1 MNLKKILRFI
11 ILGGL
16 FTVPFIPFVVTGS
29 LFFPFITG
37 KNFLFRII
45 VEIIGVAWLALA
57 LRDVTYRPKKSLIL
71 WAFTAFVLIIG
82 IADSFAPNAF
92 KAFWS
97 NYERMEGFV
106 TIIHLYIYFIVAG
119 CVLLSRKLWDRLL
132 NVYLGTT
139 LCIGI
144 YGVAQ
149 LLGKYT
155 INQGGV
161 RVDATFGNA
170 TYLAVYMI
178 FNIFIAGMFAA
189 RSFTDMKK
197 KWGYAYSALALFF
210 VFILY
215 HTATRGA
222 ILGLIG
228 GMGVTTLLVLIFERK
243 NKVLRI
249 SCGVILGLGIA
260 TVLGFLAI
268 KNTSF
273 VRESPVLSRFASI
286 SLNDG
291 TTKSRFMVWDMA
303 WQGFKER
310 PILGWGQENFSYVF
324 NKYYNPGMYAQ
335 EQWFDRT
342 HNVVFDWLIAGGI
355 LGLLSYLFLF
365 GSALWSLWKSPE
377 ETFSFTEK
385 SVMSGLFVAYF
396 IHNFFVFDNLTSY
409 MIFVTM
415 LAYVHGRVA
424 VASHKLSRVD
434 TEVGDDDFKHI
445 ILPVCVVMLVVI
457 LYLVNF
463 KAYAASRS
471 LIEALRKLGTDA
483 GQMGALAVVDFKDA
497 LKRESLGQSEIRER
511 IIEAVSQINPSTAP
525 INVKQDFFELGK
537 AELAK
542 QLEHTPDDARY
553 QLFTGTFYSYY
564 GLFDDALKYTLR
576 ASELSP
582 NKQSIL
588 YQLGNLYLQKQ
599 DYTKALE
606 VFKRAYEIEVR
617 NEDAFMYYVIATI
630 YSGDVQKAE
639 ETLES
644 KYGTTLVTD
653 DRLIRAYTDTK
664 QWPRALALWKKRL
677 ETDPSNNQYRLQ
689 YAATFLASGDRRSAI
704 ATIREVIA
712 KDPTFKEQG
721 EYYIKEIE
729 AGRNP

>member
-11 ILGGL
+11 IVGGI
-16 FTVPFIPFVVTGS
+16 FVIPFIPFVVTGN

-37 KNFLFRII
+37 KNFLFRVI
-45 VEIIGVAWLALA
+45 VEIIGILWIVLA
-57 LRDVTYRPKKSLIL
+57 LRDVEYRPKKSLIL
-71 WAFTAFVLIIG
+71 WAFTAFLLIIG

-97 NYERMEGFV
+97 NYERMEGFI
-106 TIIHLYIYFIVAG
+106 TIVHLYVYFIVAG
-119 CVLLSRKLWDRLL
+119 CVLLSRKLWNRLL

-139 LCIGI
+139 FCIGL
-144 YGVAQ
+144 YGIGQ
-149 LLGKYT
+149 LMGNFT

-170 TYLAVYMI
+170 TYLAVYMV
-178 FNIFIAGMFAA
+178 FNIFIAGMFAL

-197 KWGYAYSALALFF
+197 KWGYVYIALALFF
-210 VFILY
+210 TFILY

-228 GMGVTTLLVLIFERK
+228 GVGITTLLVLIFERK

-249 SCGVILGLGIA
+249 SSGIILGAGFLL
-260 TVLGFLAI
+260 VLGFLAV

-273 VRESPVLSRFASI
+273 VRESPVMSRFASI
-286 SLNDG
+286 SINDG
-291 TTKSRFMVWDMA
+291 TTKSRFMVWNMA

-342 HNVVFDWLIAGGI
+342 HNVIFDWLIAGGL
-355 LGLLSYLFLF
+355 LGLGAYLFLF
-365 GSALWSLWKSPE
+365 CSALLSLWRSRE
-377 ETFSFTEK
+377 EVFSFIEK
-385 SVMSGLFVAYF
+385 SVLSGLFVAYF

-409 MIFVTM
+409 IVFVTM
-415 LAYVHGRVA
+415 LAYIHGRVA

-434 TEVGDDDFKHI
+434 TEVSEDDFKQI
-445 ILPVCVVMLVVI
+445 ILPACIVILVVV

-471 LIEALRKLGTDA
+471 LIEALRKLNTDA
-483 GQMGALAVVDFKDA
+483 GQMGAGAVMDLKSA

-511 IIEAVSQINPSTAP
+511 IIESVSQIYPSKAP
-525 INVKQDFFELGK
+525 YAVKEDFFQLGK
-537 AELAK
+537 EELAK
-542 QLEHTPDDARY
+542 QLEETPNDARY

-564 GLFDDALKYTLR
+564 GLFDDALKYTQR

-588 YQLGNLYLQKQ
+588 YQLGNLYIQKQ
-599 DYTKALE
+599 DYAKALG
-606 VFKRAYEIEVR
+606 VFKYAYELETR
-617 NEDAFMYYVIATI
+617 NENAFMFYVIATI
-630 YSGDVQKAE
+630 YAGDTKEAE
-639 ETLES
+639 NLLEA
-644 KYGTTLVTD
+644 KYGTALVTD
-653 DRLIRAYTDTK
+653 DRVIRAYTDTK
-664 QWPRALALWKKRL
+664 QWQKALDLWRKRL
-677 ETDPSNNQYRLQ
+677 EVDPKNNQYRLQ
-689 YAATFLASGDRRSAI
+689 YAATFLASGDRRGAV
-704 ATIREVIA
+704 ATLREVIEI
-712 KDPTFKEQG
+712 DPSFKEQG